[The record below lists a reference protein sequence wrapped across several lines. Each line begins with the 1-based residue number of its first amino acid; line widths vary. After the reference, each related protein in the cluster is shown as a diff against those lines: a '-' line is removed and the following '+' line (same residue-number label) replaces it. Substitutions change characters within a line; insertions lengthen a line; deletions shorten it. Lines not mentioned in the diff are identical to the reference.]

1 MKLEILLS
9 VIIGLILIGIGI
21 SVLLWRKGAK
31 ALKEEREKEQKKRE
45 EEAEKLFQEGH
56 RLFEEQQKNLEN
68 IRVLINEAFKGF
80 QVSAEEAER
89 KISELILLI
98 AEYEKGN
105 KVYREEKEDELAQF
119 TFEPYYVYL
128 DKEIET
134 DTGEK
139 LKENSFHLIVF
150 EKDGKGELFSG
161 QGWIDLENVIKNPTW
176 AGLPK
181 PWTLGE
187 EVELKNGPSKG
198 YHTIKNL
205 KRGTLVQIEDYFGA
219 WARVRVGKEVG
230 YICIEEIK

>member
-31 ALKEEREKEQKKRE
+31 ALKKEKEKE
-45 EEAEKLFQEGH
+45 EEKRLKEAAEIFSEMDKLFAAQTVSIKEMEKSFNF
-56 RLFEEQQKNLEN
+56 LFQTLEN
-68 IRVLINEAFKGF
+68 YQTIIKENE
-80 QVSAEEAER
+80 
-89 KISELILLI
+89 
-98 AEYEKGN
+98 EK
-105 KVYREEKEDELAQF
+105 KEDELAQF

-139 LKENSFHLIVF
+139 LEENSFHLIVF
-150 EKDGKGELFSG
+150 EKNGKGKLFSG
-161 QGWIDLENVIKNPTW
+161 QGWIDLESVVKNPTW
-176 AGLPK
+176 ADLPK

-187 EVELKNGPSKG
+187 EVELKSGPSKG
-198 YHTIKNL
+198 YYTIKKL
-205 KRGTLVQIEDYFGA
+205 KRGTLIQIEDYFGA